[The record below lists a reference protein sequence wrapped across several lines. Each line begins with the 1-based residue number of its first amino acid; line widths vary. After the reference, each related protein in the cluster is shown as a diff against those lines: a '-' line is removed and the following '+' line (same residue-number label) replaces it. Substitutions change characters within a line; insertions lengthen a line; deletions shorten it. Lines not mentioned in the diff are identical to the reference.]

1 MAKSSESGG
10 ELLEL
15 VREIVQDS
23 RQLLGQQIELA
34 KTEVGGELRRLAG
47 AGVSVAAGGG
57 LAAAGGLMSGLM
69 LVHLLRRVTGLP
81 IWACYGLLGGSLG
94 AAGLALVRSGRETL
108 AGLQFPPPQ
117 TTQAV
122 EENLEW
128 LQDQLTPATR

>member
-1 MAKSSESGG
+1 VAKSSESGG

-34 KTEVGGELRRLAG
+34 KTEVGDELRRLAG

-57 LAAAGGLMSGLM
+57 MAAAGGLMSGLM

-128 LQDQLTPATR
+128 LQDQLTPATK

>member
-1 MAKSSESGG
+1 M
-10 ELLEL
+10 LEL

-23 RQLLGQQIELA
+23 RQLIGQQIELA
-34 KTEVGGELRRLAG
+34 KTEVGDELRRLAG

>member
-1 MAKSSESGG
+1 VAKQSETGG

-34 KTEVGGELRRLAG
+34 KSEVGDELRRVAG

-69 LVHLLRRVTGLP
+69 LVHLIRRVTGLP
-81 IWACYGLLGGSLG
+81 IWACYGLLSGSLG
-94 AAGLALVRSGRETL
+94 AAGLALIRSGRETF
-108 AGLQFPPPQ
+108 AELQFPPPQ
-117 TTQAV
+117 TTKAV

>member
-1 MAKSSESGG
+1 VAKSSESGG

-34 KTEVGGELRRLAG
+34 KAEVGDELRRLAG

>member
-1 MAKSSESGG
+1 VAKQSESGG

-34 KTEVGGELRRLAG
+34 KAEVGDELRRLAG